1 MIGKEK
7 STQDPGSKNRNPGHP
22 PHYCGLAQ
30 QLRPGFRSIPG
41 PPASSSHT
49 ISHSWSL
56 SLTGLLPEFLQN
68 KLTACCLRLQN
79 SQRIVDAAPLLT
91 LANSTN
97 VPLGE

>member
-41 PPASSSHT
+41 PPARLVAAERREKDRIT
-49 ISHSWSL
+49 
-56 SLTGLLPEFLQN
+56 LTKLFRCLAGL
-68 KLTACCLRLQN
+68 
-79 SQRIVDAAPLLT
+79 RITKDDGRFVAAGLI
-91 LANSTN
+91 ARKS
-97 VPLGE
+97 